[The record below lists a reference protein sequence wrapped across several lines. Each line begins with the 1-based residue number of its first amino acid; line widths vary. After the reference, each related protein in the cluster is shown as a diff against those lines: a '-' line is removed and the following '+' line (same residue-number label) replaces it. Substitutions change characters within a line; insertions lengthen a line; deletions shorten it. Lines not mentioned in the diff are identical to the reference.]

1 MLIED
6 NAATPAPAAPA
17 ARNTRS
23 ELQAWYLDSL
33 LPRLVDAAATGAV
46 APAAVDALDGQLREL
61 LALPAV
67 PAEEAA

>member
-6 NAATPAPAAPA
+6 NAARPASAAPV
-17 ARNTRS
+17 ARNTRA

-61 LALPAV
+61 LALPAE